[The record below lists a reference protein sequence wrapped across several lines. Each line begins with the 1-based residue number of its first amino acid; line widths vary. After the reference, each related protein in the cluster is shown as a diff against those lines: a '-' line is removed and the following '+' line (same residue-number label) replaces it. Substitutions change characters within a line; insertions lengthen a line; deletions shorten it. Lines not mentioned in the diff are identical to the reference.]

1 MALAPTQQSPM
12 YGGSRSWDEMQAFQQ
27 QQRDMSFQQ
36 NLGRFAMFAGLGVA
50 RGIGAGLQATDLRN
64 PFVGAGA
71 AVLGG
76 TEPAAMFA
84 NQAAQRMG
92 EAAMFPERLER
103 EMEMGKANR
112 KAILEQA
119 EEDRGS
125 FRGIQ
130 QGIGATAPPT
140 STEEK
145 IAAEQ
150 NPLGFNTGVA
160 QIGPAGQAFIAQ
172 QGLAVARSMMMQQ
185 ELERIAQA
193 QMQPASERARNI
205 MYGMQG
211 GMR

>member
-12 YGGSRSWDEMQAFQQ
+12 YGGSLASDQMQAFRQQ
-27 QQRDMSFQQ
+27 QQNATFQQ

-64 PFVGAGA
+64 PFTGAGA

-76 TEPAAMFA
+76 TEPGMVFA

-103 EMEMGKANR
+103 EREMAKAKR
-112 KAILEQA
+112 QEILDIA
-119 EEDRGS
+119 EDDRGS
-125 FRGIQ
+125 FRGIK
-130 QGIGATAPPT
+130 QGIGAEAP
-140 STEEK
+140 SR
-145 IAAEQ
+145 IAEQ
-150 NPLGFNTGVA
+150 EAEEEQPMGLRAGLGQMN
-160 QIGPAGQAFIAQ
+160 PAGKMFVAQ
-172 QGLAVARSMMMQQ
+172 QGLSVARSMMMQQ